1 MKHVYIFNSS
11 ARGAYY
17 GIGTYIKQ
25 LVDVLRRT
33 AYNVTVVNI
42 IYQDIEFDICLKDSI
57 RYISIPAPIIPKKR
71 LNNEGFEK
79 SIPFILYPYVDP
91 NEQNIFHLNY
101 MGDKY
106 LAQYL
111 RSLFTGCSIILTVHY
126 TDWSLSLSG
135 NRSQLRQIL
144 RKEGKELDLRSQT
157 ILSNLAQEK
166 ELLAICDK
174 VVAISRHSYR
184 DLIQIHKV
192 DKRKITL
199 INNALKRSR
208 ITSDEKREKTRKKLL
223 IAPNEIILLFVGR
236 LDIVKGLDLLINTV
250 KHLIKRYPDLRL
262 IVVGEGD
269 FSKYLSASSPLWTQI
284 TFTGFLSPKSLQEL
298 YTIADIGIIPS
309 LHEEFGYVAI
319 EMMNHKIPIIANNT
333 TGLSELIDDGINGFK
348 VHIHSRQTTCKE
360 LVDKI
365 IYLIE
370 NPDIRKN
377 IGEKARNKL
386 NSHYNIRFFEKQM
399 LALYNSL

>member
-25 LVDVLRRT
+25 LVNVLRRT

-79 SIPFILYPYVDP
+79 SIPFILYPYVAP

-135 NRSQLRQIL
+135 NRSLLRQIL

-192 DKRKITL
+192 DKRKTTL

-262 IVVGEGD
+262 IVAGEGD

-319 EMMNHKIPIIANNT
+319 EMMNHKIPIIANDT

-348 VHIHSRQTTCKE
+348 VHINSRQTTCKE

-386 NSHYNIRFFEKQM
+386 NCHYNIRFFEKQM

>member
-269 FSKYLSASSPLWTQI
+269 FSKYLSASSP
-284 TFTGFLSPKSLQEL
+284 FGPKS
-298 YTIADIGIIPS
+298 
-309 LHEEFGYVAI
+309 
-319 EMMNHKIPIIANNT
+319 
-333 TGLSELIDDGINGFK
+333 
-348 VHIHSRQTTCKE
+348 HSRVFFLQRACKNYTR
-360 LVDKI
+360 LPISASYRRYMKSSVMWQS
-365 IYLIE
+365 
-370 NPDIRKN
+370 R
-377 IGEKARNKL
+377 
-386 NSHYNIRFFEKQM
+386 
-399 LALYNSL
+399 